1 MSVVCPPGD
10 SFLGQKDDFV
20 VFCGGDELG
29 FAVGVLLA
37 ELVADA
43 VPLVD
48 EVHGGSGDAP
58 GGDHLGEGVPVVHN
72 DLVVRLRSP
81 HRHQVVVV
89 NCTEA
94 QVWSH

>member
-1 MSVVCPPGD
+1 MSLLLYLIPVLSVVCPPGD
-10 SFLGQKDDFV
+10 SFLGQKDHFV
-20 VFCGGDELG
+20 VFGGGDELG

-58 GGDHLGEGVPVVHN
+58 
-72 DLVVRLRSP
+72 
-81 HRHQVVVV
+81 
-89 NCTEA
+89 
-94 QVWSH
+94 